1 MILPLR
7 VMLLSHRFFLS
18 YGPEVIKINMTEEA
32 LGFSVEIQILLQD
45 SSKQVG
51 WNLTLAE

>member
-1 MILPLR
+1 
-7 VMLLSHRFFLS
+7 MLLSHRFFPS